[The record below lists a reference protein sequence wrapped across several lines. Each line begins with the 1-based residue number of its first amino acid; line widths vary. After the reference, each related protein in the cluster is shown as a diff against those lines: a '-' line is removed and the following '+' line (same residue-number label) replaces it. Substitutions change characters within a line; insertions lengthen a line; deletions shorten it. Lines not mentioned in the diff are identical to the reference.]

1 MAPVL
6 RPRPV
11 GAWPRQGAW
20 RPVTRASGAA
30 ARARGGVRP
39 APPRA
44 PPRARA
50 AARPETDADT
60 RRTRGGGGSSS
71 AMTAAPGCPRCSP
84 RCPRCSPGSCPFPRA
99 GGWAAA
105 WRGAALRFAL
115 ALLLH
120 TARAEK
126 EAFIQSDGIIEML
139 RFDEG
144 DLLQTETTLGLSS
157 YQQKSVSLYR
167 GNCRPLRFEP
177 PMLDFHEQPVG
188 MPKMEKVY
196 LHNPSSEET
205 ITLVSISATT
215 SHFHASFF
223 QNRKILPGGN
233 TSFDV
238 VFLARVV
245 GNVENTL
252 FINTSN
258 HGVFTYQVFGIGV
271 PNPYRLRPFI
281 GARVPVNSSFSP
293 IINIHNPH
301 SEPLQVVEMYSSGG
315 DLHLELPT
323 GQQGG
328 TRKLWEIPPY
338 ETKGVMRASFSSR
351 EADNHTA
358 FIRIKTNAS
367 DNTEVIILP
376 VEVEVTTA
384 PGIYSS
390 TEMLDFGTLRTQDLP
405 KILNLH
411 LLNSGT
417 KDVPITSVRPTPQNE
432 AITVYFKPVTLKA
445 SESKYTKVA
454 SISFDASK
462 AKRASQSS
470 GKITVKAKEK
480 SYSKLE
486 IPYQAEVLDGYLG
499 FDHAATLF
507 HIRDSAAESV
517 ERLIYLT
524 NTFSFAVLIHD
535 VVLPEEAKPMFKV
548 QNFSKPVLIPPNESR
563 YIFTLHFMPS
573 TSSVHVDNNILLI
586 TNASKFHLPVRAYT
600 GFLDYFVLSPKTEE
614 RFIDFG
620 ILSATEATSI
630 LFAVINS
637 NPIELAIK
645 SWHIIGD
652 GLAVELLTTEKGNRT
667 TIIANHHELQNA
679 TASDQS
685 SVILASGYYAVFR
698 VNLIAKELEG
708 IHDGAVQITTDYEI
722 LTIPVKA
729 VIAVGSLTCSPKHV
743 FLPPSF
749 PGKVVH
755 QSLNIMN
762 SFSQK
767 VKIQHIRSL
776 SEDVRFYYKRLR
788 SNKEDLEPG
797 KKSKIANI
805 YFDPGLQCGDHCYVG
820 LPFLSKSESKV
831 QHSIAMQ
838 EDAWDSDWD
847 MHENLF
853 KEWTEIKENSSHR
866 LNAVFEVDTDLQKN
880 VRLKITAEMSW
891 PSILSSPR
899 HLNFPLTNTNSSSE
913 EEIFLENPADAPVYV
928 QFLPV
933 ALYSNP
939 STFVDKLLER
949 FNLSKP
955 ANFNQRTLEFQVFR
969 NCVQP
974 LQTTVGLTKGLARHS
989 ILSLIL
995 KPGERKSVKVKFT
1008 PALNKTV
1015 SSLIVIRNNL
1025 TVVDAIMVQGQGTT
1039 ESLKVAGKPPGPG
1052 SSLRFKITEALLKD
1066 CSEKMKYKEP
1076 NFTLRR
1082 TFKVENTGQL
1092 QINVKTMEI
1101 SGYTCEG
1108 YGFKVVNCQEF
1119 ALSANASKDIV
1130 ILFTPDFT
1138 ASRVIRE
1145 LKFITA
1151 GGSEFVF
1158 ILNASL
1164 PYHMLATCAE
1174 ALPRPNWELALYI
1187 IISGIMSVLFLL
1199 VIGTAYLEAQ
1209 GIWEPFRRRLSFEAS
1224 NPPFDMGRPL
1234 DLRRIVGISSDGNLN
1249 TLGSDSNHS
1258 SSRGIYGAGSSSSR
1272 SGAGNHKQC
1281 NATAHLHSNR
1291 NVPDVENIK
1300 SKTNS
1305 SIPNRTSAQAASM
1318 QSVNR
1323 TGPFTLDSGATAQ
1336 THAAGK
1342 RAKGTRQNQQ
1352 LMQQQAPALAEQPL
1366 QQPPA
1371 SGPQQQEQQTES
1383 ALPQLPLL
1391 SPPHSE
1397 CASSRRHSSEDSD
1410 LTGLIETMEKDFDHP
1425 ESPSPDVFTE
1435 QPPSPLAKNKGK
1447 GKTIQRK
1454 AKPQKKREEK
1464 DRRGKGKQQEDE
1476 LKDSL
1481 ADDDSSSTTTET
1493 SNPDTEPLLK
1503 EEPEK
1508 QKGKVIA
1515 EKPENEI
1522 VPVKQKTK
1530 KVLTSIKKEIPV
1542 DVKTS
1547 PLELS
1552 YTPPLENKQ
1561 RKTFPSKISTPHLL
1575 SSSSKSRN
1583 LPKTRGPS
1591 SKLMENRPSVL
1602 AKFLPSGSAQELGNT
1617 SSSEGEKDSPP
1628 PEWDS
1633 VPLHKA
1639 GSSTD
1644 NLYKLSLQTL
1654 NADAFLKQ
1662 RQPSP
1667 TPASPSPP
1675 PPATSFAFG
1684 PRAGT
1689 YSSIVNSSCSNE
1701 TKNKQPNGT
1710 KHKLAKAASLPGR
1723 NGNPTFAAVAAGYD
1737 KSPGGS
1743 GLPKVSPS
1751 KADVSSNISI
1761 SHTVVD
1767 SDGSDSS
1774 GLWSPIS
1781 NPSSPDFTPLN
1792 SFSAFGHSFNL
1803 TGEVFSK
1810 LGLAR
1815 SAYGQDVQRNWN
1827 EFNNVPS
1834 SIWDPSATD
1843 SVPSWPTS
1851 SSSPTHTTASILGNP
1866 SGLWSTTPFSSSIW
1880 SSNLNSGLPFTTPTN
1895 ALSGIDLMG
1904 SENSTAAPPP
1914 PAAATVAN
1922 PAEDMGQTYNPW
1934 RIWSPTIGR
1943 RSSDPWSNS
1952 HYPHEN

>member
-1 MAPVL
+1 
-6 RPRPV
+6 
-11 GAWPRQGAW
+11 
-20 RPVTRASGAA
+20 
-30 ARARGGVRP
+30 
-39 APPRA
+39 
-44 PPRARA
+44 
-50 AARPETDADT
+50 TD
-60 RRTRGGGGSSS
+60 
-71 AMTAAPGCPRCSP
+71 
-84 RCPRCSPGSCPFPRA
+84 
-99 GGWAAA
+99 
-105 WRGAALRFAL
+105 
-115 ALLLH
+115 
-120 TARAEK
+120 
-126 EAFIQSDGIIEML
+126 
-139 RFDEG
+139 
-144 DLLQTETTLGLSS
+144 TTIGLSS

-167 GNCRPLRFEP
+167 GNCRPIRFEP

-205 ITLVSISATT
+205 IILVSISATT

-258 HGVFTYQVFGIGV
+258 HGVFTYQVFGVGV

-328 TRKLWEIPPY
+328 TKNLWEIPPY

-367 DNTEVIILP
+367 DNTEFIILP

-390 TEMLDFGTLRTQDLP
+390 TEMLDFGMLRTQDMP

-417 KDVPITSVRPTPQNE
+417 KDVPITSVRATPQNE
-432 AITVYFKPVTLKA
+432 AITVHFKPVTLKA

-462 AKRASQSS
+462 AKRPAQSS

-486 IPYQAEVLDGYLG
+486 IPYQVEILDGYLG

-507 HIRDSAAESV
+507 HIRDSPADSV
-517 ERLIYLT
+517 ERPIYLT
-524 NTFSFAVLIHD
+524 NTFNFAVLIHD
-535 VVLPEEAKPMFKV
+535 VVLPEEVKTMFKV
-548 QNFSKPVLIPPNESR
+548 QNFSKPVLIPPNESI
-563 YIFTLHFMPS
+563 YIFTLYFMPS
-573 TSSVHVDNNILLI
+573 TSSVHIDNNILLI
-586 TNASKFHLPVRAYT
+586 TNASKFQLPVRAYT
-600 GFLDYFVLSPKTEE
+600 GFLDYFVLPPKLEE

-620 ILSATEATSI
+620 ILSATETTSI
-630 LFAVINS
+630 LFAIINS

-645 SWHIIGD
+645 SWHVIGD
-652 GLAVELLTTEKGNRT
+652 GLAVELLVTERGNRT
-667 TIIANHHELQNA
+667 TIIANIPELENA
-679 TASDQS
+679 SVSDQS
-685 SVILASGYYAVFR
+685 SVILTSGYYAVFR
-698 VNLIAKELEG
+698 VKLIAKELEG
-708 IHDGAVQITTDYEI
+708 IHDGAIQITTDYEI

-729 VIAVGSLTCSPKHV
+729 VIAVGSLTCSPKHIH
-743 FLPPSF
+743 LPPSF
-749 PGKVVH
+749 PGKIVH
-755 QSLNIMN
+755 QSLNILN

-767 VKIQHIRSL
+767 VKIQHLRSL

-805 YFDPGLQCGDHCYVG
+805 YFDPGLQCGNHCYAG
-820 LPFLSKSESKV
+820 LPFLFKSEPKI
-831 QHSIAMQ
+831 QHSLTMQ

-847 MHENLF
+847 LHENLF
-853 KEWTEIKENSSHR
+853 RMWAGISENSDHR
-866 LNAVFEVDTDLQKN
+866 LSAMFEVDTDLQKD
-880 VRLKITAEMSW
+880 VILKITAELAW
-891 PSILSSPR
+891 PSILSSQR
-899 HLNFPLTNTNSSSE
+899 HLSFPLTNTNSSSE
-913 EEIFLENPADAPVYV
+913 EEILLENPADVPVYV
-928 QFLPV
+928 QFLPL

-939 STFVDKLLER
+939 SAFVDKLIER

-955 ANFNQRTLEFQVFR
+955 TNFHLRTLEFQVSR
-969 NCVQP
+969 NSVQP
-974 LQTTVGLTKGLARHS
+974 LQSTTGFAEGLSRHS
-989 ILSLIL
+989 VLNVVL

-1008 PALNKTV
+1008 PVLNKTV
-1015 SSLIVIRNNL
+1015 TSLIIIRNNL
-1025 TVVDAIMVQGQGTT
+1025 TVIDTIMVEGQGTT
-1039 ESLKVAGKPPGPG
+1039 ESLRVAGKPPGPG

-1066 CSEKMKYKEP
+1066 CSEKMKLKEP
-1076 NFTLRR
+1076 NFTLKR

-1092 QINVKTMEI
+1092 QVNVKSMEI

-1151 GGSEFVF
+1151 GGSEFIFV
-1158 ILNASL
+1158 LNASL

-1199 VIGTAYLEAQ
+1199 VIGTAYLDAQ

-1224 NPPFDMGRPL
+1224 NPPFDMGRPF

-1249 TLGSDSNHS
+1249 ALGSDSNHS
-1258 SSRGIYGAGSSSSR
+1258 SSRGIYGAGGSSSR
-1272 SGAGNHKQC
+1272 SSTGSHKQC
-1281 NATAHLHSNR
+1281 NPTAHLHSNR
-1291 NVPDVENIK
+1291 NSTDVENV
-1300 SKTNS
+1300 KTKNNS
-1305 SIPNRTSAQAASM
+1305 NVGSRTSLQAASM
-1318 QSVNR
+1318 QSSNR
-1323 TGPFTLDSGATAQ
+1323 AGPLILDSSAIAQNPAVGRRSRGAKQSQQ
-1336 THAAGK
+1336 T
-1342 RAKGTRQNQQ
+1342 NQQ
-1352 LMQQQAPALAEQPL
+1352 HSHALLEQHS
-1366 QQPPA
+1366 QQPIPTV
-1371 SGPQQQEQQTES
+1371 PQQQELQTES
-1383 ALPQLPLL
+1383 SLSQSPLL
-1391 SPPHSE
+1391 SPSHPE
-1397 CASSRRHSSEDSD
+1397 CPSNTRHSSEDSD
-1410 LTGLIETMEKDFDHP
+1410 IAGLIETMDKEFDHP

-1435 QPPSPLAKNKGK
+1435 QPPSPITKNKGK
-1447 GKTIQRK
+1447 GKPFQRK
-1454 AKPQKKREEK
+1454 SKPQKKREEK
-1464 DRRGKGKQQEDE
+1464 ERRGKGKQQEDE

-1508 QKGKVIA
+1508 QKGKQA
-1515 EKPENEI
+1515 MPEKHESEI
-1522 VPVKQKTK
+1522 FQKKQRGK
-1530 KVLTSIKKEIPV
+1530 KVSNVKKEIPAE
-1542 DVKTS
+1542 VKSSSLELPCTS
-1547 PLELS
+1547 PLE
-1552 YTPPLENKQ
+1552 NK
-1561 RKTFPSKISTPHLL
+1561 RKTFSSKMSLQHMLANG
-1575 SSSSKSRN
+1575 SKSRN
-1583 LPKTRGPS
+1583 LQKTRGPNN
-1591 SKLMENRPSVL
+1591 KLMDSRPSTL
-1602 AKFLPSGSAQELGNT
+1602 AKFLPTGSGQELGNT

-1628 PEWDS
+1628 PEWDC

-1639 GSSTD
+1639 GSSMD

-1662 RQPSP
+1662 RQTSP

-1675 PPATSFAFG
+1675 PANLAFV
-1684 PRAGT
+1684 PRNT
-1689 YSSIVNSSCSNE
+1689 YSSIVNSSCNNE
-1701 TKNKQPNGT
+1701 AKSKQLNSA

-1743 GLPKVSPS
+1743 GLAKVSPN
-1751 KADVSSNISI
+1751 KTDVSGNISI
-1761 SHTVVD
+1761 SHTPVD

-1792 SFSAFGHSFNL
+1792 SFSAFGNSFNL

-1810 LGLAR
+1810 LGLPR
-1815 SAYGQDVQRNWN
+1815 SAYGQDMQRNWS
-1827 EFNNVPS
+1827 EFSNIPS
-1834 SIWDPSATD
+1834 SIWDSSATGL
-1843 SVPSWPTS
+1843 VPSWPTNS
-1851 SSSPTHTTASILGNP
+1851 GSPTHTTPSILGNP
-1866 SGLWSTTPFSSSIW
+1866 SGLWSTTTPFSNSIW
-1880 SSNLNSGLPFTTPTN
+1880 SSNLNGSLPFTTPANT
-1895 ALSGIDLMG
+1895 LSGIDLMG
-1904 SENSTAAPPP
+1904 SENSPAPPP
-1914 PAAATVAN
+1914 PSGAGVTN
-1922 PAEDMGQTYNPW
+1922 LAEDMGQTYNPW
-1934 RIWSPTIGR
+1934 RIWSPAIGR
-1943 RSSDPWSNS
+1943 RSSDPWSNT